1 MWKKRNKTRQ
11 IKLILSNSLISPYI
25 LHTLEKNPLDQSH
38 LLTRHRLTTTLYHFS
53 LSFPL
58 SIRSKFLTFPLISP
72 RDSSTLT
79 HDSIPIFLFSFL
91 LRHYRPSS
99 FLSHRLSTLVAIPR
113 FHPRDNLSPR
123 YTIYLRI
130 RLSFFIIR
138 LHPPLRL
145 SLGAP
150 FPLRISTLWNTTNNV
165 SPTRHRVH
173 VSTKVSGYLPP
184 SWTSFGEKMSSVF
197 VENNEFYSDSKMLL
211 NFIKSFEELILYF
224 FDAVSSQYSSSWR
237 QKQWY
242 TFILHNLWI
251 KLLM

>member
-1 MWKKRNKTRQ
+1 MKLIGQTFETRVKETKFFERVNKTRQ
-11 IKLILSNSLISPYI
+11 IKLIPSNSLISPYI

-38 LLTRHRLTTTLYHFS
+38 PLTRHRLTTTLYQFS

-58 SIRSKFLTFPLISP
+58 SIRSKSLTFPLISP

-150 FPLRISTLWNTTNNV
+150 FFVSQRSGTRRITYRPRVTVYT
-165 SPTRHRVH
+165 SPPKFRVI
-173 VSTKVSGYLPP
+173 YLHLGLHLEKRCRVY
-184 SWTSFGEKMSSVF
+184 SWRITSF
-197 VENNEFYSDSKMLL
+197 
-211 NFIKSFEELILYF
+211 I
-224 FDAVSSQYSSSWR
+224 ATPR
-237 QKQWY
+237 CC
-242 TFILHNLWI
+242 
-251 KLLM
+251 

>member
-11 IKLILSNSLISPYI
+11 IKLIPSNSLISPYI

-38 LLTRHRLTTTLYHFS
+38 PLTRHRLTTTLYQFS

-58 SIRSKFLTFPLISP
+58 SIRSKSLTLPLISP

-91 LRHYRPSS
+91 LQHYRPSS

-150 FPLRISTLWNTTNNV
+150 FFV
-165 SPTRHRVH
+165 SQRSGTRQIMYRPRVT
-173 VSTKVSGYLPP
+173 VYTSSPVQ
-184 SWTSFGEKMSSVF
+184 SFGLFTSILDF
-197 VENNEFYSDSKMLL
+197 IWRRDVECIRRE
-211 NFIKSFEELILYF
+211 
-224 FDAVSSQYSSSWR
+224 
-237 QKQWY
+237 
-242 TFILHNLWI
+242 
-251 KLLM
+251 

>member
-1 MWKKRNKTRQ
+1 MKCQLSKYIITTGFKMKLIGQTFDTRVKETKFFERVNKTRQ
-11 IKLILSNSLISPYI
+11 IKLIPSNSLISPYI

-38 LLTRHRLTTTLYHFS
+38 PLTRHRLITTLYHFS

-58 SIRSKFLTFPLISP
+58 SIRSKSLTFPLISP

-79 HDSIPIFLFSFL
+79 HDSIPIFLYSFL

-150 FPLRISTLWNTTNNV
+150 FFVSQRSGTRRITYRPRVTVYT
-165 SPTRHRVH
+165 SPPVQ
-173 VSTKVSGYLPP
+173 
-184 SWTSFGEKMSSVF
+184 SFGLFTSILDF
-197 VENNEFYSDSKMLL
+197 IWRRDVECIRGE
-211 NFIKSFEELILYF
+211 
-224 FDAVSSQYSSSWR
+224 
-237 QKQWY
+237 
-242 TFILHNLWI
+242 
-251 KLLM
+251 

>member
-1 MWKKRNKTRQ
+1 MKLIGQTFDTRVKETKFFERVNKTRQ
-11 IKLILSNSLISPYI
+11 IKLIPSNSLISPYI

-38 LLTRHRLTTTLYHFS
+38 PLTRHRLTTTLYQFS

-58 SIRSKFLTFPLISP
+58 SIRSKSLTFPLISP

-145 SLGAP
+145 SLSAP
-150 FPLRISTLWNTTNNV
+150 FFVSQRSGTRRITYRPHVTVYT
-165 SPTRHRVH
+165 SPPVQ
-173 VSTKVSGYLPP
+173 
-184 SWTSFGEKMSSVF
+184 SFGLFTSILDF
-197 VENNEFYSDSKMLL
+197 IWRRDVECIRGE
-211 NFIKSFEELILYF
+211 
-224 FDAVSSQYSSSWR
+224 
-237 QKQWY
+237 
-242 TFILHNLWI
+242 
-251 KLLM
+251 